1 MMIKNMTTF
10 VTRRYSRQ
18 GLWSLFLVC
27 AFPLHFWT
35 LLLLFRDISWLAE
48 RTNLW
53 DAIGVAAYG
62 MLFAFTES
70 VLIFLVVA
78 VLGLLTPKQWEDNRR
93 ITFLS
98 LLILIISVWGM
109 IGQLLFLWNVSLPA
123 QAIQFLRSFSHPLRM
138 LYTASLMIVAP
149 TVLLSVYSF
158 IRSDKAVPF
167 MQNLV
172 ERLSVLTIFYLFFDV
187 VGLIIVII
195 RNLAE

>member
-10 VTRRYSRQ
+10 VTRRYSRP

-123 QAIQFLRSFSHPLRM
+123 PAIQFLRSSSHPLRM
-138 LYTASLMIVAP
+138 LYAASLMIVAP
-149 TVLLSVYSF
+149 TVLLPVYSF
-158 IRSDKAVPF
+158 IRSGKAVPF

-172 ERLSVLTIFYLFFDV
+172 ERLSVLTIFYLFFDIV
-187 VGLIIVII
+187 SLIIIII
-195 RNLAE
+195 RNLG